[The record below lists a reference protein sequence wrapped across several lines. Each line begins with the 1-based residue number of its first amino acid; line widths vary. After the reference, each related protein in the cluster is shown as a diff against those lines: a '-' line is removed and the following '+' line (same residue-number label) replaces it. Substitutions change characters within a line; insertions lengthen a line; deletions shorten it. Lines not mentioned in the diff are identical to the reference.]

1 VSTLTTTPARD
12 VTPGARL
19 TAGRTVTAVTVEA
32 SRVRIDW
39 QDREGKPAYA
49 YWPLGPR
56 YPDDLNHLVA
66 VWVDS

>member
-1 VSTLTTTPARD
+1 MSTLTTTPARD

-39 QDREGKPAYA
+39 RDREGKTAYA
-49 YWPLGPR
+49 YWPKAPR